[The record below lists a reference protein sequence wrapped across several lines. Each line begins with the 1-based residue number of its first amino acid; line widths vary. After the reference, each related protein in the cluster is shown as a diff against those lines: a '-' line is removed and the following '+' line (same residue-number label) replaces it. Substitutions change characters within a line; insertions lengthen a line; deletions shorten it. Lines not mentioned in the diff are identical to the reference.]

1 MNDVADI
8 IIIGSGASGAAAAW
22 SLSRDKSLRI
32 VCFEQ
37 GSISNMS
44 DYPTKSEDWE
54 LSRSEKSSFDPN
66 IRKNL
71 ADYPIDDSD
80 SPISI
85 ANFNGYGGST
95 ILYSAHFPRFHPSDF
110 RVKTLDNIADD
121 WPLGYS
127 DLNPYFDENEK
138 KMGVAGLVGD
148 TAYPEYSSLLPP
160 VPLGDMGKKLAKAF
174 NEMNWHWWP
183 SYAAI
188 NTDKRNNR
196 ANCINLG
203 PCNVGCSQG
212 AKGSVDVTYW
222 PLAKL
227 NGVEVYTESRVYE
240 ITLDKKGLAD
250 GILYFDKHG
259 NECQFKAKIV
269 IVACSGIGTPR
280 LLLNSKSE
288 AFPDG
293 LLNDNGLVGKNLML
307 HPLAYVEGVF
317 DEDLKSSIGP
327 HGCCILSQEFYE
339 TRSENNF
346 SRGYTMQILRGA
358 PPIESATTGYF
369 MRQLSI
375 GKNHHQDFQKLF
387 NHTAGIAI
395 ISEDL
400 PEKHNRVELDYENK
414 DSFGLPGVKVHY
426 EMSENTKKILKHGI
440 KMSKEIFSSAGA
452 KVTSSFAPVK
462 NSGWHLMGTARMGS
476 DPKTS
481 VVNKFGQA
489 HQVKNIFIVDSSVF
503 VTSGAV
509 NPVATA
515 QAITLFSC
523 NYIRENISNIS
534 NPL

>member
-1 MNDVADI
+1 MDNVADI
-8 IIIGSGASGAAAAW
+8 VIIGSGASGAAAAW

-37 GSISNMS
+37 GSVSDVS

-54 LSRSEKSSFDPN
+54 LSRSGKFSFDPN
-66 IRKNL
+66 VRKNL

-110 RVKTLDNIADD
+110 RVKTLDNCADD
-121 WPLGYS
+121 WPLSYS
-127 DLNPYFDENEK
+127 ELTPYFDENEK
-138 KMGVAGLVGD
+138 IMGVAGLVGD
-148 TAYPEYSSLLPP
+148 TAYPEYDYLLPP
-160 VPLGDMGKKLAKAF
+160 VPLGDMGRKLATTF
-174 NEMNWHWWP
+174 NEKSWHWWP

-188 NTDKRNNR
+188 NTGKRNNR

-203 PCNVGCSQG
+203 PCNIGCSQG
-212 AKGSVDVTYW
+212 AKGSVDLTYW
-222 PLAKL
+222 PLARL
-227 NGVEVYTESRVYE
+227 NGVEVFTESRVYE
-240 ITLDKKGLAD
+240 ITLDKKGLAN
-250 GILYFDKHG
+250 GVLYFDKNG
-259 NECQFKAKIV
+259 NGCKFKAKIV
-269 IVACSGIGTPR
+269 ILACSGVGTPR
-280 LLLNSKSE
+280 LLLNSTSI
-288 AFPDG
+288 AFPEG
-293 LLNDNGLVGKNLML
+293 LLNNNGLVGKNLML

-317 DEDLKSSIGP
+317 DDDLKSSLGP

-339 TRSENNF
+339 TRDEHDF
-346 SRGYTMQILRGA
+346 LRGYTMQILRGA
-358 PPIESATTGYF
+358 PPIESATAGYF

-375 GKNHHQDFQKLF
+375 GKNHHQDFKKLF
-387 NHTAGIAI
+387 NHTAGIAV

-400 PEKHNRVELDYENK
+400 PEQHNRVVLDNVNK
-414 DSFGLPGVKVHY
+414 DSFGLPGVKIHY
-426 EMSENTKKILKHGI
+426 EMSDNTKKILKHGI

-452 KVTSSFAPVK
+452 KVTSALAPVK

-476 DPKTS
+476 NPKTS
-481 VVNKFGQA
+481 VVNKFGQS
-489 HQVKNIFIVDSSVF
+489 HEVKNIFIVDSSVF

-515 QAITLFSC
+515 QAISLYSC
-523 NYIRENISNIS
+523 DYIRENISNIA